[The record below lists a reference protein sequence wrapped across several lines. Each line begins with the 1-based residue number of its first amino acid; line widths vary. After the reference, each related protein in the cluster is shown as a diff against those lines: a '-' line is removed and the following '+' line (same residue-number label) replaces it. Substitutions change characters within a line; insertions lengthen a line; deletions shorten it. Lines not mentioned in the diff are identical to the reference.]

1 MNATQ
6 TPIRATPPAPPTPA
20 AIEAIPFARLFR
32 VEWSKA
38 VDTRAARWLIAITAV
53 GTMAIMLAP
62 ALATG
67 SIEQTYRNYL
77 DFPTFIA
84 TTLLPIA
91 AILTM
96 TTEWTQRTVLTTFTQ
111 EPRRGRVVAAKV
123 GAGLLLG
130 LFSAAFVALV
140 TVATVWLVEAGG
152 RDVHGHLSASE
163 LVGFVL
169 FVLLNMLLA
178 IAFGAVLHNTAAAI
192 VLIFV
197 VPIGFGFLG
206 EAVPLVHRWFD
217 PSTALNHVLAGHW
230 GGHELPI
237 LVGTTLW
244 IALPLAA
251 GVVRTLRREIK

>member
-6 TPIRATPPAPPTPA
+6 TITAPARPAEAPT
-20 AIEAIPFARLFR
+20 IEGIPFGRLFR
-32 VEWSKA
+32 VEWGKA
-38 VDTRAARWLIAITAV
+38 VDTRSARWLIAISALATV
-53 GTMAIMLAP
+53 AIMLAP
-62 ALATG
+62 VLAKH
-67 SIEQTYRNYL
+67 SVSQTYRNYL
-77 DFPTFIA
+77 DFPTFVA
-84 TTLLPIA
+84 TTLLPVV

-123 GAGLLLG
+123 GASLLLG
-130 LFSAAFVALV
+130 VLTAAFVAVV
-140 TVATVWLVEAGG
+140 TAATIWLVEAGG
-152 RDVHGHLSASE
+152 RDVHGDLGAAE

-178 IAFGAVLHNTAAAI
+178 IAFGAALHNTAAAI

-197 VPIGFGFLG
+197 LPIGLNFLG
-206 EAVPLVHRWFD
+206 AAVPVVRDWFD
-217 PSTALNHVLAGHW
+217 PSTTFNTVLAGSW
-230 GGHELPI
+230 SGHVPQI

>member
-6 TPIRATPPAPPTPA
+6 TRIRTAPTAPTSPA
-20 AIEAIPFARLFR
+20 AIEGIPFRRLFG

-38 VDTRAARWLIAITAV
+38 VDTRAARWLIAISAV
-53 GTMAIMLAP
+53 ATMAIMLAP
-62 ALATG
+62 TLAKG

-77 DFPTFIA
+77 DFPTFVA
-84 TTLLPIA
+84 TTLLPIV

-130 LFSAAFVALV
+130 VLTAAFVALV
-140 TVATVWLVEAGG
+140 TAATVWIVEGSG

-163 LVGFVL
+163 ILGFVL

-178 IAFGAVLHNTAAAI
+178 IAFGAALHNTAAAI

-197 VPIGFGFLG
+197 LPIGFGFLG
-206 EAVPLVHRWFD
+206 SAAPVVQKWLD
-217 PSTALNHVLAGHW
+217 PSTTFDTVLAGSW
-230 GGHELPI
+230 GGHVPQI
-237 LVGTTLW
+237 LVGVTLW

>member
-1 MNATQ
+1 MNAT
-6 TPIRATPPAPPTPA
+6 TLPVD
-20 AIEAIPFARLFR
+20 AIPFRRLFR

-38 VDTRAARWLIAITAV
+38 IDTRAARWLIAITGL
-53 GTMAIMLAP
+53 GTIAIMLAP
-62 ALATG
+62 TLAKG

-84 TTLLPIA
+84 TTLLPVV

-111 EPRRGRVVAAKV
+111 EPRRGRVFTAKV

-130 LFSAAFVALV
+130 LITAAFVAAV
-140 TVATVWLVEAGG
+140 TAATVWIMQGTG
-152 RDVHGHLSASE
+152 RDIHGHLSSSE

-192 VLIFV
+192 VLLFV
-197 VPIGFGFLG
+197 VPTGLGFLG
-206 EAVPLVHRWFD
+206 EAVAVVRNWLD
-217 PSTALNHVLAGHW
+217 PSTALNRVLGGSW
-230 GGHELPI
+230 GGHELQI
-237 LVGTTLW
+237 LTGTTLW
-244 IALPLAA
+244 IVLPLAA
-251 GVVRTLRREIK
+251 GAVRTLRREVK